1 MEEQIQQAIEVLQQG
16 GIVIFPTDTAFGIGC
31 RMDDEKA
38 IRKLFSLRRRPETQA
53 VPVLVEKIAMARD
66 YWTTIPEEVEQ
77 QLLRKYWPGA
87 LTVILHCQMEKVPE
101 LVRGGK
107 DTIGLRMPDH
117 DTALALIRGIGV
129 PLIGTSA
136 NFHAFPTPYSFDAL
150 DKELVRLVDFVV
162 EGECQTKLAS
172 TVIDCT
178 VNPWHIVRDGAVTI
192 EKI

>member
-1 MEEQIQQAIEVLQQG
+1 MEEQIQQAIAVLQQG

-31 RMDDEKA
+31 RIDDEKA
-38 IRKLFSLRRRPETQA
+38 IKKLFALRRRPETQA
-53 VPVLVEKIAMARD
+53 VPVLVEKIAMARE

-77 QLLRKYWPGA
+77 NLLKKYWPGA
-87 LTVILHCQMEKVPE
+87 LTVILHCQTEKVPE

-107 DTIGLRMPDH
+107 DNIGLRMPDH

-136 NFHAFPTPYSFDAL
+136 NFHTFPTPYTFTDL
-150 DKELVRLVDFVV
+150 DKELVSLVDFVV

-178 VNPWHIVRDGAVTI
+178 VSPWHIVRDGAVTV
-192 EKI
+192 ESV